1 MNLREG
7 KRVGLEE
14 KQSEELEEVGKENM
28 EEQNVNDTV
37 SEEKGI
43 GETNN
48 N

>member
-1 MNLREG
+1 MNLRGG
-7 KRVGLEE
+7 KRVGLKE
-14 KQSEELEEVGKENM
+14 KLEEVGKENM